1 MKDAE
6 GAVRS
11 SEKGGP
17 AAAGAAAE
25 EQQVTRLHVGRLT
38 RNVTEAHVHEI
49 FSTFG
54 KLKVRPQ
61 PLPPPSPPLPPL
73 THYRSLMDMKES
85 LYYAAAEK
93 SVTNLHGQTV
103 PLVTSMMG

>member
-61 PLPPPSPPLPPL
+61 PLPPPSPPPSPDYPLPI
-73 THYRSLMDMKES
+73 TDGYEG
-85 LYYAAAEK
+85 
-93 SVTNLHGQTV
+93 VTVLCC
-103 PLVTSMMG
+103 S